1 MDALTPIFIPCHLC
15 KQLGDDALV
24 EDVQGEMAEVFV
36 ASKDEDEE
44 ETEGIMD
51 SPEVATRKARL
62 KEKMHQLATQNHG
75 KHKLISRK
83 KIDLVWI
90 YINAHFCRLV
100 RAHKLS
106 SYL

>member
-1 MDALTPIFIPCHLC
+1 MS
-15 KQLGDDALV
+15 
-24 EDVQGEMAEVFV
+24 EVFV

-75 KHKLISRK
+75 KHMNIRGKNRFGI
-83 KIDLVWI
+83 WI

-100 RAHKLS
+100 RA
-106 SYL
+106 

>member
-15 KQLGDDALV
+15 KQLGDDAFV
-24 EDVQGEMAEVFV
+24 EEVQGEMAEVFV

-62 KEKMHQLATQNHG
+62 KEKMHQLATQSHG
-75 KHKLISRK
+75 KHK
-83 KIDLVWI
+83 
-90 YINAHFCRLV
+90 
-100 RAHKLS
+100 
-106 SYL
+106 